1 MTPLE
6 SRKLLLLA
14 ESELNR
20 AQLLQEW
27 QTLAD
32 EARAL
37 VRRVGTIS
45 SMAAAVASFVVG
57 LTAGRRPAAAPAPE
71 KPTWWRTLLKG
82 ASLAGSLWS
91 EFRSRGP

>member
-6 SRKLLLLA
+6 SRKQLLLA

-37 VRRVGTIS
+37 ARRVGTLG
-45 SMAAAVASFVVG
+45 SMAAAVTSFIVG

-71 KPTWWRTLLKG
+71 KPSWWRTLLKG
-82 ASLAGSLWS
+82 ASLAGSFWS